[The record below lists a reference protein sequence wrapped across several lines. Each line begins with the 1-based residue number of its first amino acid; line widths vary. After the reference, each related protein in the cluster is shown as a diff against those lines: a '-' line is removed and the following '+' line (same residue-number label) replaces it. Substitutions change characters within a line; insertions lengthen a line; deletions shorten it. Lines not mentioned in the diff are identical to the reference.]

1 MKKEFA
7 IVLVLGLALLIA
19 LMPHASATT
28 SVEGPGTVP
37 LDSSF
42 AVTIT
47 SDGVVAA
54 AYVVVTFPPELE
66 VESISVDP
74 DSSFSYS
81 NYQSG
86 TGFVDIIVAQDGPA
100 PVRPTLAG
108 INFAAIGIGDHTINL
123 SSVING
129 VVDDVVSLTVE
140 VTVPWDVNDDGVVN
154 FLDVVEVIVH
164 WGDPISCPACDVNRD
179 GNVDYSDLS
188 LVLEHLT

>member
-1 MKKEFA
+1 
-7 IVLVLGLALLIA
+7 
-19 LMPHASATT
+19 MPHASATT

-42 AVTIT
+42 GVTIT
-47 SDGVVAA
+47 SDDTVAA
-54 AYVVVTFPPELE
+54 AYVVVTIPPELG

-81 NYQSG
+81 DYQSG
-86 TGFVDIIVAQDGPA
+86 TGSMHLVLAQEGPA
-100 PVRPTLAG
+100 PVRPTLAK
-108 INFAAIGIGDHTINL
+108 INFAATGSGDPTINL
-123 SSVING
+123 SSVIING

-154 FLDVVEVIVH
+154 FLDVVEIIVH
-164 WGDPISCPACDVNRD
+164 WGDPVSCPACDVNRD
-179 GNVDYSDLS
+179 GKVDYSDLS

>member
-7 IVLVLGLALLIA
+7 IVLGLALLIA
-19 LMPHASATT
+19 LMPYASATT

-42 AVTIT
+42 GVTIT
-47 SDGVVAA
+47 SDDVVEA

-81 NYQSG
+81 EYQSG
-86 TGFVDIIVAQDGPA
+86 TGSMHIIVAQEGPA
-100 PVRPTLAG
+100 PIMPTLAE
-108 INFAAIGIGDHTINL
+108 INFAATGIGDHTINL
-123 SSVING
+123 SSIING
-129 VVDDVVSLTVE
+129 EEEDVGSLTVE
-140 VTVPWDVNDDGVVN
+140 VTVTWDVNDDGAVN
-154 FLDVVEVIVH
+154 FLDVREVIVH

-179 GNVDYSDLS
+179 GTVDYSDLS
-188 LVLEHLT
+188 LVLEHLA

>member
-7 IVLVLGLALLIA
+7 IVLGLALLIA

-42 AVTIT
+42 GVTIT
-47 SDGVVAA
+47 SDDVVEA

-81 NYQSG
+81 EYQSG
-86 TGFVDIIVAQDGPA
+86 TGSMHIVVAQEGPA
-100 PVRPTLAG
+100 PVMPTLAE
-108 INFAAIGIGDHTINL
+108 INFNATVGGNHTINL
-123 SSVING
+123 SSVIING

-154 FLDVVEVIVH
+154 FLDVVAVIVH
-164 WGDPISCPACDVNRD
+164 WGDPISCPACDVDRD